1 MGLTRGECP
10 LLTQSGHVGSGPI
23 GCLGRALGASIQ
35 MFVMKS
41 QVFTDRT

>member
-1 MGLTRGECP
+1 MAWMRLN
-10 LLTQSGHVGSGPI
+10 LVMTQSGHEGGGPI